1 MVPLRSDLVVVGKVV
16 GIHGFRGCLKVQPL
30 TDYPERFL
38 EMKEMRLYSPEG
50 RLVLHRPVL
59 SVRPGPAGRFFL
71 VELEGVLGEVE
82 ARRLVGALVKVS
94 RSERVPLGEGEHWV
108 DDLLGL
114 SVVEEGGGPVGKVV
128 EVVRTRAH
136 DVLVVEDEGGARFM
150 IPFVGAFVRKV
161 DLASG
166 RVEVSL
172 VDGMREP

>member
-1 MVPLRSDLVVVGKVV
+1 MSGDLVVVGKVV

-38 EMKEMRLYSPEG
+38 RMKEMKLYSPDG

-59 SVRPGPAGRFFL
+59 SVRPGPSGRFFL
-71 VELEGVLGEVE
+71 VELEGVLGDLE
-82 ARRLVGALVKVS
+82 AKRLVGALVKVS

-108 DDLLGL
+108 DEVLGL
-114 SVVEEGGGPVGKVV
+114 SVVEEGGRPVGKVV
-128 EVVRTRAH
+128 DVIKTKAH
-136 DVLVVEDEGGARFM
+136 DVLVVEDEGGTRFM
-150 IPFVGAFVRKV
+150 IPFVGAFVRRI

-172 VDGMREP
+172 IDGMREP